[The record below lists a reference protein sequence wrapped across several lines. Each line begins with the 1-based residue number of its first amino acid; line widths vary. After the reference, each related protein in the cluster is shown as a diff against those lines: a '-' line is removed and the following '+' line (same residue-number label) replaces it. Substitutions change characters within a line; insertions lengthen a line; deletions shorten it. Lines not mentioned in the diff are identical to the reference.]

1 MLPLVKCL
9 VLGHLTRA
17 FLKLLGLPSCRMER
31 TRVRHCPQALS
42 AVSRCVA
49 PLHTHSSAHTLL
61 CTHTSLWPSLPSG
74 PECCLALCRYS
85 AHTPPLAWL
94 LAFLPPLC
102 LSFVSLAA
110 FSFFRPASQVPCP
123 ASNLSLHSNWEISK
137 SVISLNTR
145 MPTSHQARPVSWA
158 SDTSTRPPS
167 GPSSSARQN

>member
-1 MLPLVKCL
+1 MPGPWPSDPCLPETPGTSQLQNGKDSCPS
-9 VLGHLTRA
+9 
-17 FLKLLGLPSCRMER
+17 LPSGPERCLALCR
-31 TRVRHCPQALS
+31 
-42 AVSRCVA
+42 
-49 PLHTHSSAHTLL
+49 SSAHTLL
-61 CTHTSLWPSLPSG
+61 CTHTSSWPSLPSG

-102 LSFVSLAA
+102 LTFVSLAA

-123 ASNLSLHSNWEISK
+123 ASNLSLHSYWEISK